1 MNMACLRNHTAP
13 KDRQKCPEQ
22 STSPSSTSTSP
33 RTLYETHGLCS
44 AHFRNALQDAAT
56 RLNAL
61 TGSDLSIAVTP
72 YDIRGGHYPDFRH
85 LRKTQTPVSE
95 NSIDA
100 ILITGGA
107 PGVYEIDER
116 HWMRKLAM
124 FPQTVFREYPAV
136 RIMGTCFGHQLI
148 GHALVDSGAGDVYVE
163 KCPLGRE
170 VGIHTVQLNREFID
184 AFPLALGG
192 LPDGLLKIQLF
203 HGDRVMVKGTV
214 SGNTPETATVS
225 LPPPWMNI
233 GSTPICLIQGM
244 YYPGRVL
251 SVQGHYELDRSG
263 CKRCVWSLRR
273 CWAGRTR
280 SWGCFWSRSGL
291 IMGGVMIQ
299 GRLLWPWFAFWLEN
313 REIKVLN

>member
-1 MNMACLRNHTAP
+1 MPRTIHIAVLDVDIP
-13 KDRQKCPEQ
+13 
-22 STSPSSTSTSP
+22 P

-44 AHFRNALQDAAT
+44 AHFRNALQNAAT

-85 LRKTQTPVSE
+85 LRKTQPPVSE

-116 HWMRKLAM
+116 PWMRRLAK
-124 FPQTVFREYPAV
+124 FLQTVFREYPAV

-148 GHALVDSGAGDVYVE
+148 GHALVDSAGDVYVE

-184 AFPLALGG
+184 AFPLALGN
-192 LPDGLLKIQLF
+192 LPDGQLKIQMF

-214 SGNTPETATVS
+214 SGVLPETAAVS
-225 LPPPWMNI
+225 LPSPWMNI
-233 GSTPICLIQGM
+233 GSTPICPIQGM

-251 SVQGHYELDRSG
+251 SVQGHYELDAFGMQKMCLEFAPLLGWTDSKLGLFLEQVGVDYGRPDDSG
-263 CKRCVWSLRR
+263 AFALAAVCFL
-273 CWAGRTR
+273 AG
-280 SWGCFWSRSGL
+280 
-291 IMGGVMIQ
+291 
-299 GRLLWPWFAFWLEN
+299 E
-313 REIKVLN
+313 